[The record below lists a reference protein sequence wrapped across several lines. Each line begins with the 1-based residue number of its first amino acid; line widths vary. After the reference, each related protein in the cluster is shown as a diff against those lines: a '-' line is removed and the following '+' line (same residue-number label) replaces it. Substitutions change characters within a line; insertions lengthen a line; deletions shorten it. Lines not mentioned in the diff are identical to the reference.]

1 MERSNKSREVAVG
14 KKATI
19 IDIARAAGVS
29 KSAVSLV
36 LTGSGKLKPETERA
50 IRTAMRELGY
60 VYNRGAASLRNPQS
74 RIVGMVI
81 NDLSNPFFA
90 ELAIGIER
98 VLRTSGYIPF
108 MANTAESRIR
118 QAEVV
123 RSMREHGA
131 SGLIICPTLDTDAKE
146 IAALAGIG
154 IPLVIAIRRIE
165 GAKVPL
171 VVSDNRGGAE
181 QAAQRLAMLGH
192 KRIAFVGGFA
202 NTGIR
207 DDRVEGFSNALRAAG
222 LAIDPS
228 LIVDAPP
235 TKDGGFA
242 AMDTLLDRPDRPTA
256 TLCFN
261 DVVAIGAMYALGR
274 RGIVP
279 GRDMA
284 VIGFDDTT
292 EARHASPPLT
302 TVSVGVDDLG
312 QRAAQLLLRRIEGG
326 GSTAESQIGE
336 TRLVIRESCGGT
348 RTIKEVA

>member
-1 MERSNKSREVAVG
+1 LIPSTLSECASIRS
-14 KKATI
+14 T
-19 IDIARAAGVS
+19 
-29 KSAVSLV
+29 
-36 LTGSGKLKPETERA
+36 T
-50 IRTAMRELGY
+50 
-60 VYNRGAASLRNPQS
+60 VY
-74 RIVGMVI
+74 
-81 NDLSNPFFA
+81 
-90 ELAIGIER
+90 
-98 VLRTSGYIPF
+98 
-108 MANTAESRIR
+108 
-118 QAEVV
+118 
-123 RSMREHGA
+123 
-131 SGLIICPTLDTDAKE
+131 AKE

-222 LAIDPS
+222 LAIDPL

-242 AMDTLLDRPDRPTA
+242 AMDTLLDSPDRPTA

-312 QRAAQLLLRRIEGG
+312 QRAAQLLLRRIEGR